1 MNKNF
6 VTGFVVSVVVAA
18 AFYIGKKAAAP
29 VVVKPEKDETLS
41 KVVDSITSFGK
52 KVVDGLKESETYA
65 EEQAKGVEESWKDYL
80 KEFDKKL
87 NEDFGRMHEKCA
99 EEKTKAKTELS
110 SLEESELLGEL
121 DLVKLAAD
129 TAANGKKYLE
139 MAVNLAMLEF
149 ADEKAVKYLSTSLE
163 VIPYTDDQTR
173 ERIKAAEK
181 LWQNRGRYLEYCKQ
195 YEEFIDAWKKAAPEK
210 AKEIWEAAKEAKKT
224 VTK

>member
-6 VTGFVVSVVVAA
+6 VTGFVVTVALAA
-18 AFYIGKKAAAP
+18 AYYIGKKAAAP
-29 VVVKPEKDETLS
+29 VVVKPEKDEMIS
-41 KVVDSITSFGK
+41 KVVDSITTFGK
-52 KVVDGLKESETYA
+52 KVVDGLKEAEAYA
-65 EEQAKGVEESWKDYL
+65 EEQAKG
-80 KEFDKKL
+80 
-87 NEDFGRMHEKCA
+87 
-99 EEKTKAKTELS
+99 KTKVLS
-110 SLEESELLGEL
+110 DLEESELLGEL

-139 MAVNLAMLEF
+139 MAINLAMLEF

-181 LWQNRGRYLEYCKQ
+181 LWQSKGRYLEYCKK
-195 YEEFIDAWKKAAPEK
+195 YEEFIDSWKRNAPEK
-210 AKEIWEAAKEAKKT
+210 AKEIWEVAKEAKKT